1 MFMFPLSLWYF
12 TSTECLRSTPR
23 CSPGCLSRAVNI
35 PDCQSV
41 KAWWQITEWQFLSDS
56 IFCDVFTFNFPSSS
70 SSVLTLA
77 GVGVASLSWSP
88 GQVVVKVITL
98 LTVQTIGVVV
108 THTPA
113 VNLKKEISPGVKAI
127 YIRWKTKSF
136 EMMRVNYRRGK
147 NCYLRSFLSCNW
159 SLITHHSFYII
170 PDAIDR
176 GALRSV
182 AIAKAVSTY
191 DKLIYGIVIL
201 FFDFSS
207 GVQQVVS

>member
-1 MFMFPLSLWYF
+1 MTNNWAAVSIGFYILWCF
-12 TSTECLRSTPR
+12 HIE
-23 CSPGCLSRAVNI
+23 
-35 PDCQSV
+35 
-41 KAWWQITEWQFLSDS
+41 
-56 IFCDVFTFNFPSSS
+56 FNFPSSS

-113 VNLKKEISPGVKAI
+113 MNLKNEISPGVKAI
-127 YIRWKTKSF
+127 YIGWKTKSF

-147 NCYLRSFLSCNW
+147 NFYLRSFLSCNW